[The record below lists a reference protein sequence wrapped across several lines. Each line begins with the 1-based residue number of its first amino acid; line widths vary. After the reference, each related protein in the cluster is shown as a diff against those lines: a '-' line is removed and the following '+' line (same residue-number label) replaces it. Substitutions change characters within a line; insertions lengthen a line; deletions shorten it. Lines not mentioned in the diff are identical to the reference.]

1 MVVTAG
7 VPVNTGGSTVVVATN
22 QSTMQAYNPGMPP
35 AYCQQQ
41 PLAYGQQQPPAYGD
55 KSGLVQNMAI

>member
-7 VPVNTGGSTVVVATN
+7 VPAVQSGSTVVVASN
-22 QSTMQAYNPGMPP
+22 QSTVHGYPAAPP
-35 AYCQQQ
+35 
-41 PLAYGQQQPPAYGD
+41 PSYGYPQPPAYGD